1 MRRYLF
7 PRIRGRFSKIRT
19 NRRVDREDAHDC
31 HELAIS
37 DVVLVDVERVGI
49 ASLYAALLGRDEG
62 RADGD
67 DLPRRVML
75 LAHHGGDGGVLEHV
89 RRR

>member
-1 MRRYLF
+1 MKRA
-7 PRIRGRFSKIRT
+7 PRKILRKGRK
-19 NRRVDREDAHDC
+19 VGHEDAHDC
-31 HELAIS
+31 HESAAIS

-75 LAHHGGDGGVLEHV
+75 LAAHHGGDGRVLEHV